1 MLSQNLVFDER
12 DPATRGLGYI
22 SCSLGGVPLPAYTA
36 YDYFGWLLSVAARP
50 RPDATSRNYYLP
62 LLSCFANWCL
72 EIAAHAT
79 QQSHAPAMVSIAVYE
94 EHTVPAH
101 GATLPWRRGLVKE
114 THAFLGATIPDAR
127 AFQRDSN
134 RATVVN
140 HGRQLWMEECG
151 LVPKDEGQRRGAA
164 FLDPFQEPEKGFG
177 RCAETF
183 FWIFAR
189 ERSLAQRWIHELK
202 GVALVVRSQGE
213 PTIPI
218 RGYDEQAVVKAL
230 ANPCNASCRYLA
242 EQIDPGMLWG
252 RDAWRLSFD
261 KAHVCKGLW

>member
-1 MLSQNLVFDER
+1 MSSSNAEEGKLSDASGKLNPMVACRWNIEEIMQYGLETYCAPNEHGITGQETIDCIHHSFPIVQRMLSQNLVFDER

-22 SCSLGGVPLPAYTA
+22 SCSLGGVPLPAYTV

-189 ERSLAQRWIHELK
+189 E
-202 GVALVVRSQGE
+202 
-213 PTIPI
+213 
-218 RGYDEQAVVKAL
+218 
-230 ANPCNASCRYLA
+230 
-242 EQIDPGMLWG
+242 
-252 RDAWRLSFD
+252 
-261 KAHVCKGLW
+261 